1 MYYAEYTNSNEEDET
16 SKKLKKE
23 YEYNN
28 NYLISEDYAEYNK
41 TNEEDELSKKI
52 KKEYNKTNEEDEL
65 SKKFIKE
72 YEYNNYLINED
83 KNIQPLYN
91 DYYKP
96 QTGFCDM
103 SFGGLIKNKKTNT
116 IVIPVNADLEYDN
129 DCKMGYNTTLLIPVT
144 VPMITKESPVVIIP
158 VITQQKVD
166 NNNKNIVSTSTQQP
180 ILEAKLENNKI
191 SVKPIDNITNV
202 SKNAQIVTA
211 VTNVNE
217 SKDKIEATTITSLP
231 IKLEENKK
239 VVTESNFIST
249 DISGS
254 NTKTDT
260 NITISQTCLNGKL
273 QCDVKQKINSIKSD
287 LSDLSNNYVAY
298 LQSTRTVV
306 DLSSGEIGLYGK
318 NEVDRISTIPTK
330 FASNNTDISKNIM
343 LVKDD
348 KTLKVEIPSNATT
361 VVKVNKK
368 GEVMNTTTQPI
379 KINTKDPCTVET
391 CIERFTVDNIE
402 GYSVTSV
409 LENYTNGTTDSI
421 PNINIPVYTTN

>member
-1 MYYAEYTNSNEEDET
+1 MYYAEYNNSNEEDEK
-16 SKKLKKE
+16 SKNLKKV
-23 YEYNN
+23 YEYNH
-28 NYLISEDYAEYNK
+28 NYLVGQDYAEYNK
-41 TNEEDELSKKI
+41 SNEEDEMSKKL
-52 KKEYNKTNEEDEL
+52 KKD
-65 SKKFIKE
+65 
-72 YEYNNYLINED
+72 YENNNNNIINED
-83 KNIQPLYN
+83 NHIQPVYD

-144 VPMITKESPVVIIP
+144 VPEITKDSSVVVIP

-180 ILEAKLENNKI
+180 ILEAKLENDKI
-191 SVKPIDNITNV
+191 TVKQIDSITNI
-202 SKNAQIVTA
+202 SPNAQIVTS

-217 SKDKIEATTITSLP
+217 NQDKIEATTITSLP
-231 IKLEENKK
+231 IKLDENKK
-239 VVTESNFIST
+239 VVTESNFINT

-260 NITISQTCLNGKL
+260 NITISQTCLNGVL

-287 LSDLSNNYVAY
+287 LSDLSKNYVAY
-298 LQSTRTVV
+298 LQSTRTIV

-318 NEVDRISTIPTK
+318 NEVNNITTIPTQFFK
-330 FASNNTDISKNIM
+330 NDTKTDISKNTM
-343 LVKDD
+343 LVNDD
-348 KTLKVEIPSNATT
+348 NTLKVEIPSNATT
-361 VVKVNKK
+361 VVKVNKRR
-368 GEVMNTTTQPI
+368 EVMNTTTQPI

-409 LENYTNGTTDSI
+409 LENYTNGTTDRI
-421 PNINIPVYTTN
+421 PNINIPVFTTN